1 MPSVTAYGI
10 TAAQDGIARGGRVL
24 AGADFVKVGGIRTEI
39 NQAIVTQDEVIAV
52 IGNAR
57 GRRNGSVPIDEI
69 TTNAANRRWPLQCPL
84 SELL

>member
-1 MPSVTAYGI
+1 
-10 TAAQDGIARGGRVL
+10 VL
-24 AGADFVKVGGIRTEI
+24 EI

-69 TTNAANRRWPLQCPL
+69 TTNAANPSVSCPGYA
-84 SELL
+84 SPA